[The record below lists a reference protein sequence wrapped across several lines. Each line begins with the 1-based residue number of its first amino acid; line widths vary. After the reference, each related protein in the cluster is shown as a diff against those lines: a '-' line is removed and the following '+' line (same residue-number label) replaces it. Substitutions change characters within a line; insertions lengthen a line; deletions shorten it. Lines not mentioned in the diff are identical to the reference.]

1 MQQFVHYFLHF
12 GFPVFVAL
20 LIDREKWFR
29 IYLILLLTMLVDLD
43 HLVADPV
50 FDPNRCSL
58 GFHPLHSYFAIAV
71 YTLLLI
77 PRKTRIVAIGLL
89 LHMATDGI
97 DCLFINSGAHLVGLL

>member
-1 MQQFVHYFLHF
+1 MQQVIHYFLHF
-12 GFPVFVAL
+12 GFPALVAL
-20 LIDREKWFR
+20 LIDRKRWLR

-58 GFHPLHSYFAIAV
+58 GFHPLHSYFAIVA
-71 YTLLLI
+71 YALLLI
-77 PRKTRIVAIGLL
+77 PRKTRVVAIGLL

-97 DCLFINSGAHLVGLL
+97 DCLFINAGAHQAGLL